1 MLVCTL
7 TLWSG
12 NILQYAHTCTL
23 TMHPTSPAL
32 STSSMR
38 PPNATKLAVY
48 EWNEKVLRL
57 QHQLGSTCVS
67 APLSSPLL
75 LSSPSSPSPS
85 LPHYLTP
92 TLRAHPQHLLGSAAA
107 VLGGNNPTMPTRDG
121 EVQGQVLV
129 CVSCASVLCQRLGVD
144 YLVHLSLLIRE
155 IAVKVTHYSSITWSH
170 DLT

>member
-1 MLVCTL
+1 MLFKCMLVCTL

-23 TMHPTSPAL
+23 TVHPTSPAL

-57 QHQLGSTCVS
+57 QHQLGSTSVS

-75 LSSPSSPSPS
+75 PFPFPSSPPPLTPPLLTISS
-85 LPHYLTP
+85 LPSEHIHNT
-92 TLRAHPQHLLGSAAA
+92 
-107 VLGGNNPTMPTRDG
+107 
-121 EVQGQVLV
+121 
-129 CVSCASVLCQRLGVD
+129 
-144 YLVHLSLLIRE
+144 YLVQLQQCSEATIQQCQQE
-155 IAVKVTHYSSITWSH
+155 MEKCKVRS
-170 DLT
+170 